1 MVLPRKVALL
11 NKRFLNRVV
20 VHLAPRLPG
29 LAVLHHRG
37 RRSGRRYAIPI
48 NVFIRGERY
57 LFALTY
63 GPGTD
68 WLKNVKAAGR
78 CTITHRGRV
87 IALHEPRVFR
97 DPQRSQV
104 PAPVRL
110 VLKQIGADQFLEMRR
125 ASTAPRGS

>member
-48 NVFIRGERY
+48 NVFVRGERY

-68 WLKNVKAAGR
+68 WLKNVQTAGR
-78 CTITHRGRV
+78 CTITHRSEEHTSELQSRCHIV
-87 IALHEPRVFR
+87 CR
-97 DPQRSQV
+97 
-104 PAPVRL
+104 RL
-110 VLKQIGADQFLEMRR
+110 LEKNNDTTSNK
-125 ASTAPRGS
+125 STR